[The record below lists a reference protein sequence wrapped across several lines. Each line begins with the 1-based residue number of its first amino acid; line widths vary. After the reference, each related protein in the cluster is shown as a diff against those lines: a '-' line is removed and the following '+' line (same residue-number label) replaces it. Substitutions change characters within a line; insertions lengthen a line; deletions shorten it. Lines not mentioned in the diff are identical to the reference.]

1 MGDYMNMTGIIF
13 SNIYDAYMGDLT
25 KHRTLA
31 SLPFGGRY
39 RLIDF
44 VLSNMSNSGINNVG
58 IITKYNYQSLIDHLG
73 SCEEWDMSRKN
84 SKVFILP
91 PFGTGQ
97 TSVYQ
102 GKLEAL
108 YGALQFLRRTKED
121 YIMMS
126 DCNVICNID
135 YELVMKEH
143 IKSGAQLT
151 VVANREDPQFEG
163 ELRDFV
169 ITADDYGIVTD
180 LAIRHTFTRENL
192 CGMGMFIIEKSLLLH
207 AVEEAVSHGLYHFER
222 DFVQKEFLTGHLSV
236 NVYEFKRSVLRN
248 RDIPSY
254 FRNNCLI
261 LQEEV
266 RKDIFDPQ
274 NPIYTKVR
282 DEVPAF
288 YDRDAEVDDCVI
300 ADGCRIE
307 GKVSDSVIFRNV
319 TIEKGATVD
328 HCVVMQG
335 TVIRAGANIR
345 YTILDK
351 DVEITEGRTLV
362 GSDLAPVIIQKGN
375 KI

>member
-1 MGDYMNMTGIIF
+1 MTGIIF

-44 VLSNMSNSGINNVG
+44 VLSNMSNSGIDNVA
-58 IITKYNYQSLIDHLG
+58 IITKYNYQSLLDHLG

-84 SKVFILP
+84 ARVFVLP

-97 TSVYQ
+97 TNVYQ

-108 YGALQFLRRTKED
+108 YGALQFLKRTKED
-121 YIMMS
+121 YVLMS

-135 YELVMKEH
+135 YELVFREH
-143 IKSGAQLT
+143 IRSGAQLT
-151 VVANREDPQFEG
+151 VIANREEPAYEDEI
-163 ELRDFV
+163 RDFV
-169 ITADDYGIVTD
+169 ISADDDGMVTD
-180 LAIRHTFTRENL
+180 VTIRHPFTKENL
-192 CGMGMFIIEKSLLLH
+192 CGMGMFIIEKNLLVN
-207 AVEEAVSHGLYHFER
+207 AVEEAVAHGRYHFER
-222 DFVQKEFLTGHLSV
+222 DFVQREFLNGRLSL
-236 NVYEFKRSVLRN
+236 NVYEFKGCVLRN

-254 FRNNCLI
+254 FNNNCRI

-266 RKDIFDPQ
+266 RRDIFDPQ

-282 DEVPAF
+282 DEVPTY
-288 YDRDAEVDDCVI
+288 YDRSAEVDACLV

-307 GKVSDSVIFRNV
+307 GKVSDSILFRNV
-319 TIEKGATVD
+319 VVEKGAVVE
-328 HCVVMQG
+328 HSVVMQG
-335 TVIRAGANIR
+335 TVVRAGANVR

-351 DVEITEGRTLV
+351 DVEITEGRTLI
-362 GSDLAPVIIQKGN
+362 GSDHAPVIIQKGER
-375 KI
+375 I